1 MCSLY
6 FLLWGWNLNATL
18 ETTIELCNI
27 SAPHKFCY
35 QLNIIL
41 FDNSH
46 HWILINSFNGFFE
59 WASKDIFPPG
69 PRSGPPRGG
78 VALPGLSCPSPP
90 QVCGLSVFFVFDVCL
105 LFVVDDHMI
114 NGQWSLIILVGPSL
128 PNVLSSTSIWSSWS
142 CWSSWSSQLS
152 WLSPQPWELRLRE
165 QGSKWAHRRCA
176 WFLTFIWLNFMIKL
190 TLPQAS
196 VIYKKNCHSISNP
209 GALASDREHTTS
221 FTKRAR
227 VTSNLRFVGNIKPWW
242 S

>member
-1 MCSLY
+1 MSIKRY
-6 FLLWGWNLNATL
+6 
-18 ETTIELCNI
+18 
-27 SAPHKFCY
+27 
-35 QLNIIL
+35 
-41 FDNSH
+41 
-46 HWILINSFNGFFE
+46 
-59 WASKDIFPPG
+59 FPP
-69 PRSGPPRGG
+69 RSAIWSPKRW
-78 VALPGLSCPSPP
+78 SSPP
-90 QVCGLSVFFVFDVCL
+90 WPVLPLPTSGLLLISFFVFDVCL

-196 VIYKKNCHSISNP
+196 VIYQKLP
-209 GALASDREHTTS
+209 
-221 FTKRAR
+221 F
-227 VTSNLRFVGNIKPWW
+227 NLQFRSPCERPRTYDKFYQKSPCNFQPQVCWQHKAMMIIRD
-242 S
+242 